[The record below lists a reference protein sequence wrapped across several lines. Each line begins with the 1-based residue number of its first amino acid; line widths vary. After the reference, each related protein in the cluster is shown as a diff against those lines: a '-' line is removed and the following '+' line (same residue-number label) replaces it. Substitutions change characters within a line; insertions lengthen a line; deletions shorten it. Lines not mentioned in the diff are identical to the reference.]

1 MSSLQAQIEKR
12 GERIFDLVDRY
23 PESIFSTAGF
33 YQRMMALS
41 MRDEHF
47 KVQMFRFVDVLA
59 SLQRSSDIVQ
69 HLGEYF
75 ADMRDGFAAYKPR
88 KSRVAS
94 PSLRGFAPVIHTG
107 VRLARIVP
115 WLSSMVLRRNVS
127 GMARQFIAGKN
138 PDDVMKTLRKRR
150 QQNIGFT
157 VDLLGEAVVSETE
170 AGAYAARC
178 SELLEHLSRETCGWT
193 DPLGTNSE
201 LFPVVNLSV
210 KISALYSQMNPADPV
225 GAIAHLAPK
234 LRPILRRA
242 RELGAFI
249 NFDMESYAHKNTTLD
264 LFKTLCAEAEFK
276 DWPHAGI
283 VIQAYLRDAE
293 ADLRDLIEWGRAR
306 GTRFTVR
313 LVKGAYWDYEK
324 IKSRQNGWDCPVYL
338 QKPESDVN
346 FEALTRVLLENES
359 IVTAAFGSHNVRS
372 IAHAQALAEE
382 LGIDRSRFEF
392 QFLYG
397 MAGPIKRALVEMSYR
412 VREYCPV
419 GELLPGMSYLVRRL
433 LENTSNEGFLRAKF
447 SEHVSAAQLLRN
459 PGEIIRRGESA
470 SPLAKGERIEVRRST
485 PGSAQDTETLTLP
498 SPFARE
504 RRTTT
509 AEDRHRYNGANGR
522 ARQCQS
528 GSDPGAPPGVE
539 QPPGDV
545 YKNSPLVNF
554 VYKESQEKMQAA
566 LRDVRNRFGQEF
578 PLVINGEKIWTDKL
592 TPSVNPSAPNE
603 IVGYAAEAGIPEAER
618 AVKAARD
625 AFGKWSR
632 TSFEERAQLL
642 ERAAAIL
649 DRRRYELSALEV
661 FEVGKPWAEA
671 DGDLRE
677 AIDFCHF
684 YAHQMRLIGR
694 PRLTQQV
701 PGEESYQHYWPR
713 GVALVIA
720 PWNFPMAILCGMVSA
735 ALVTGNTV
743 IMKPSEQ
750 SLNIGAML
758 MEIFE
763 EAGVPPGVLNFLNGR
778 GSVIGAHLV
787 DHKDVDLIAFTGSR
801 EVGLRIWESAG
812 KTREGQRELK
822 HVICE
827 MGGKNPVI
835 IDSDADL
842 DEAIV
847 DSIYS
852 AFGYQGQK
860 CSALSRLI
868 VLEENYDRVMERLL
882 NAAAS
887 LRVGNPEAP
896 GIMVGPVIDEAA
908 YRRIL
913 EYIDIGKSEATLAYQ
928 AKDLPPQG
936 YFIPPT
942 IFTGVKPDM
951 RIAREEIFG
960 PVLSVLKVR
969 DLDEAIEVA
978 NGTDYALTA
987 GFFSRSPAN
996 IERAKAEIEAGNVY
1010 INRSCTGAV
1019 VGRHPFGGF
1028 KMSGGGT
1035 KAGGEDYLLQFL
1047 LPRVVTENIM
1057 RHGFAPEE
1065 TPQYRD
1071 EFLPPR

>member
-1 MSSLQAQIEKR
+1 MSSLQGEIEQR
-12 GERIFDLVDRY
+12 GTRIFELVDRH
-23 PESIFSTAGF
+23 PESLFSKAGF

-47 KVQMFRFVDVLA
+47 KVQMFRFVDVLP
-59 SLQRSSDIVQ
+59 SLRRSSDILE
-69 HLGEYF
+69 HLEEYF
-75 ADMRDGFAAYKPR
+75 AGIRN
-88 KSRVAS
+88 
-94 PSLRGFAPVIHTG
+94 GFAPIIDTG

-115 WLSSMVLRRNVS
+115 WVSGRVLRWNVS

-150 QQNIGFT
+150 AQNIGFT
-157 VDLLGEAVVSETE
+157 VDLLGEAVLSEKE
-170 AGAYAARC
+170 ADEYAARC
-178 SELLEHLSRETCGWT
+178 LDLLEGLARETRDWT
-193 DPLGTNSE
+193 DPLAKNSE

-210 KISALYSQMNPADPV
+210 KISALYSQMNPADPDE
-225 GAIAHLAPK
+225 AIAHLAPK
-234 LRPILRRA
+234 LRPIMRRA

-249 NFDMESYAHKNTTLD
+249 NFDMESYAHKNTTLE
-264 LFKTLCAEAEFK
+264 LFKTIFTEEEFK

-293 ADLRDLIEWGRAR
+293 ADLRDLIDWGRAR
-306 GTRFTVR
+306 GTHFTVR
-313 LVKGAYWDYEK
+313 LVKGAYWDYET
-324 IKSRQNGWDCPVYL
+324 IKSRQNSWDCPVYF

-346 FEALTRVLLENES
+346 FEELTRLLLENES

-372 IAHAQALAEE
+372 IAYAQALADE

-392 QFLYG
+392 QLLYG
-397 MAGPIKRALVEMSYR
+397 MAGPIKRALVELGYR

-447 SEHVSAAQLLRN
+447 SENASAEELLRD
-459 PGEIIRRGESA
+459 PHELIRR
-470 SPLAKGERIEVRRST
+470 
-485 PGSAQDTETLTLP
+485 
-498 SPFARE
+498 
-504 RRTTT
+504 
-509 AEDRHRYNGANGR
+509 NGAKPEATTGD
-522 ARQCQS
+522 RQHQNAASLEAPS
-528 GSDPGAPPGVE
+528 GDI
-539 QPPGDV
+539 
-545 YKNSPLVNF
+545 YKNSSLVNF
-554 VYKESQEKMQAA
+554 VYKDSQEKMRSA
-566 LRDVRNRFGQEF
+566 LREVRNRFGEKH
-578 PLVINGEKIWTDKL
+578 PLVIGGEKAWTDKL
-592 TPSVNPSAPNE
+592 TPSVNPSAPKMV
-603 IVGYAAEAGIPEAER
+603 VGSVAEAGIPEAER
-618 AVKAARD
+618 AVKAARA
-625 AFGKWSR
+625 AFEKWSR
-632 TSFEERAQLL
+632 TPFEERAQLL
-642 ERAAAIL
+642 ERAAAIMEH
-649 DRRRYELSALEV
+649 RRYELSALEV
-661 FEVGKPWAEA
+661 FEIGKPWAEA
-671 DGDLRE
+671 DGDIRE
-677 AIDFCHF
+677 AMDFCRF
-684 YAHQMRLIGR
+684 YAAQTRLIGQ
-694 PRLTQQV
+694 PRLTQHV

-720 PWNFPMAILCGMVSA
+720 PWNFPIAILCGMVSA

-750 SLNIGAML
+750 SIICGAML
-758 MEIFE
+758 MQIFE
-763 EAGVPPGVLNFLNGR
+763 EAGVPPGVLNFLSGR

-812 KTREGQRELK
+812 ITRPGQRELK
-822 HVICE
+822 HVVCE

-842 DEAIV
+842 DEAIA

-868 VLEENYDRVMERLL
+868 VLEENYERVMERLL
-882 NAAAS
+882 SATAS
-887 LRVGNPEAP
+887 LRVGNPEEP
-896 GIMVGPVIDEAA
+896 GMMVGPVIDEAA
-908 YRRIL
+908 YKRIQ
-913 EYIDIGKSEATLAYQ
+913 EYIDIGKGEATLAYQ
-928 AKDLPPQG
+928 AKEVPPEG

-942 IFTGVKPDM
+942 IFTDVKPDM

-969 DLDEAIEVA
+969 DLDEAIDVA

-996 IERAKAEIEAGNVY
+996 IDRAKAQIEAGNVY

-1035 KAGGEDYLLQFL
+1035 KAGGADYLLQFL
-1047 LPRVVTENIM
+1047 LPRVVTENVT

-1071 EFLPPR
+1071 EFLWPKRQ